1 MNPLRRIFNCPPVGL
16 ACCALMLSL
25 PLPAMAIQ
33 VSGDIGA
40 SGEFDSNVFKDY
52 YAGEDWVERA
62 ALTLGLSGESQD
74 TLPVINDLYY
84 LGELAWFN
92 RLSEMSYHRH
102 SLNAVH
108 DQPFGDGQN
117 FRLKASLAALA
128 NREIYQAYDHLS
140 PSAGASLALWPGD
153 WFKVDL
159 SGKGGMTRYPNYT
172 IYNQVFDGFGL
183 EVSRFFQSAQATI
196 ILGGSANQYFLTSQ
210 PSGSRF
216 DELAARV
223 RLAKSLGPSFG
234 LHGEYSFVAGSATTP
249 LDTLNGAGRIITPAL
264 GNNSFFTDFF
274 LDRRMSR
281 FSGGFK
287 VRPPDGGF
295 EVSFVPS
302 FRSVTYLGR
311 PATDTLGVALTPLA
325 DREDVITEVVVGG
338 TKSFGVNQPFRLEIR
353 YLFQK
358 SSSNDQSYD
367 YDKHSFQAGFGYEF

>member
-1 MNPLRRIFNCPPVGL
+1 MNPVRLISKARHTGLVFCLLLLALSSPVS
-16 ACCALMLSL
+16 AV
-25 PLPAMAIQ
+25 Q

-62 ALTLGLSGESQD
+62 ALTLGLSGESRD

-92 RLSEMSYHRH
+92 RLTEMSYHRH

-108 DQPFGDGQN
+108 DHPFGDGQN
-117 FRLKASLAALA
+117 FRFKASLAALA

-140 PSAGASLALWPGD
+140 PSAGAGLALWPGG

-159 SGKGGMTRYPNYT
+159 SGMGGMTRYPNYT

-183 EVSRFFQSAQATI
+183 EVSRFIQSAQAAV

-216 DELAARV
+216 DEVSARV

-234 LHGEYSFVAGSATTP
+234 FHVEYSYVAGSATTP

-287 VRPPDGGF
+287 VRPPDTGF
-295 EVSFVPS
+295 EVSLVPS

-311 PATDTLGVALTPLA
+311 PATDTLGEALTPLA
-325 DREDVITEVVVGG
+325 DRKDDITEVVVAGM
-338 TKSFGVNQPFRLEIR
+338 KSFGVNQPFRLEIR